1 MLHHI
6 SQQVL
11 QCVFPPLAMVGRRT
25 VHCFD
30 VDNSHMCKLTGLP
43 SQKPN
48 LFFRFHWHK
57 VSPLFCVQQHKKK
70 ARHADCGQAK
80 YFHLTEFWPKESIGP
95 TSFSRISAHS
105 LRQDSPEA
113 HEPKRIRQTITFI
126 YMLHVFLETS
136 CSSWCICARNFYS
149 LFSQP
154 RKCQRNY
161 QMVKL

>member
-11 QCVFPPLAMVGRRT
+11 QCVFPLAMVGRRT

-57 VSPLFCVQQHKKK
+57 VFPLFLCRTAQEKKLAMQTAGK
-70 ARHADCGQAK
+70 
-80 YFHLTEFWPKESIGP
+80 LSTSI
-95 TSFSRISAHS
+95 
-105 LRQDSPEA
+105 
-113 HEPKRIRQTITFI
+113 
-126 YMLHVFLETS
+126 
-136 CSSWCICARNFYS
+136 
-149 LFSQP
+149 
-154 RKCQRNY
+154 
-161 QMVKL
+161 